1 MKKEIKRISQ
11 ALAIVL
17 VMFSGLFMSYDA
29 QANPSSIAKGMRGFV
44 KSRPV
49 IRPPKP
55 PVIDYRLP
63 IIEFRQITT
72 PELLTPNISHGRLIR
87 TVIPIPLNSEDSLR
101 TDPTANPTVTV
112 YSMVK
117 PTDTLMVKP
126 TDTLMVKPTEIS
138 CGDSR
143 SSISSYGD
151 ISLHDEP
158 EEASP
163 WMKGCLLILIVA
175 VVIQVVRGRQSD
187 GRFDFDFGET
197 MGLIFSVAAIMV
209 LTMLIY

>member
-17 VMFSGLFMSYDA
+17 LVFNGLFMPYNA
-29 QANPSSIAKGMRGFV
+29 QANPSSIAKGMRRFV
-44 KSRPV
+44 KPRPV

-117 PTDTLMVKP
+117 PTDTLMA
-126 TDTLMVKPTEIS
+126 KPTEIS